1 VTAGGGIAADVPRA
15 SASVFAG
22 IFLVTLSTLV
32 LQIALTRVFS
42 AVLWYHFAFLAIS
55 VALFGAGAAGQWV
68 YLSQQSYDAAS
79 VRKRLHV
86 ASLLFSVAVP
96 ISFVAFS
103 AQRGLTGWLAPL
115 GLVEIGRWTLT
126 YVVFAVP
133 FFFGGSCVAL
143 GLSAYREDVSRLY
156 FFDLFGAGLGCLLVV
171 PLLSWLG
178 GPGTVQAVSVIAA
191 IAAACFAIGAG
202 GVRLGVAAGAA
213 AVMAL
218 LVPAFVRMDIPVL
231 VEGKA
236 HTPPKVVESW
246 NAFSRVAVHEIIF
259 GPPMLWGMGANVKDL
274 PQVEHRTIS
283 IDAYAGTPMLRLSD
297 DLQKLDFLRDDVSAM
312 GYALFEP
319 GGTALVIGAGGGRDV
334 ITALLFGAKRV
345 HAVEINPLVIGYAR
359 KEFGDFTGHIYEDP
373 RVIPVV
379 DEGRSYVAKLDE
391 RVDLI
396 QASMVDTAAAS
407 AAGAFSLT
415 ENNLYTVE
423 AFEQYYDH
431 LTDDGIVTLTR
442 AHASE
447 SLRLL
452 GIAMEAWRRKGVARP
467 ADHVM
472 IVNNSGDRRWFPLA
486 NVIVKRSTF
495 APKDIAAVEK
505 RAKELGFGVAY
516 KPGGGEDARF
526 TEFSAAPDL
535 REYARNFPID
545 ISPTTDDS
553 PFFFNF
559 VRIRDVLFSGGAYI
573 LMSVADNAI
582 VVLLR
587 VLGIATA
594 LALLFILGP
603 LALRQRLPIAAGKTA
618 PFLFY
623 FACLGFGFILVEIP
637 LIHRFILFLGHPVY
651 ALTVVLFALLI
662 SSGLGSLSTQRIEPG
677 AEGRALAGSLLWV
690 LALLAVSDFAV
701 PPILRQFVGAPT
713 PAKAVASVALIAP
726 LGFVMGRPFPLGIRI
741 VHARVTR
748 LVPWVWGVNGA
759 ASVLGSVVATVLAI
773 TYGFTWTL
781 LVGLACYGGALA
793 AVRSLRSPAA

>member
-1 VTAGGGIAADVPRA
+1 VTAGGSSAADVPRA

-22 IFLVTLSTLV
+22 IFLVTLSALV

-86 ASLLFSVAVP
+86 AGLLFSVAVP

-115 GLVEIGRWTLT
+115 GIEEIGRWTLT

-133 FFFGGSCVAL
+133 FFFAGSCVAL

-156 FFDLFGAGLGCLLVV
+156 FFDLCGAGLGCLLVV

-191 IAAACFAIGAG
+191 IAAVCFAVGSE
-202 GVRLGVAAGAA
+202 GVRLVVAAGAA
-213 AVMAL
+213 TVMAC
-218 LVPAFVRMDIPVL
+218 LVPAFVGMDVPVL
-231 VEGKA
+231 AEGKGHEGPRVA
-236 HTPPKVVESW
+236 ERW
-246 NAFSRVAVHEIIF
+246 NAFSRVAVHEAVL
-259 GPPMLWGMGANVKDL
+259 GPPILWGMGANVGSL
-274 PQVEHRTIS
+274 PQVEHRNIS
-283 IDAYAGTPMLRLSD
+283 IDAYAGTPMIRLD
-297 DLQKLDFLRDDVSAM
+297 GDLQKLDFLRYDVSAM

-359 KEFGDFTGHIYEDP
+359 KEFGDFTGHIYEDR

-379 DEGRSYVAKLDE
+379 DEGRSYVAKLDG

-407 AAGAFSLT
+407 SAGAFSLT

-442 AHASE
+442 GHAAE

-452 GIAMEAWRRKGVARP
+452 GIAMEAWRRKGVARS

-472 IVNNSGDRRWFPLA
+472 IVSSGGKNRFPLA
-486 NVIVKRSTF
+486 NVIVKRSPLTP
-495 APKDIAAVEK
+495 AETAVVEK

-526 TEFSAAPDL
+526 TEFSAAPYL
-535 REYARNFPID
+535 LEYARHFPIN

-573 LMSVADNAI
+573 PMSVADNAI

-587 VLGIATA
+587 LLGIATA

-603 LALRQRLPIAAGKTA
+603 LVLRQRLPIAARRTA

-623 FACLGFGFILVEIP
+623 FSCLGFGFILVEIP

-651 ALTVVLFALLI
+651 ALTVVLFALLL

-677 AEGRALAGSLLWV
+677 GEGRALAGSLLWV
-690 LALLAVSDFAV
+690 LALLAISDFAV

-793 AVRSLRSPAA
+793 VVRSLRSPAA

>member
-1 VTAGGGIAADVPRA
+1 MMAARSSATDLPRA
-15 SASVFAG
+15 SPGVFAG

-55 VALFGAGAAGQWV
+55 VALFGAGAAGQWI
-68 YLSQQSYDAAS
+68 YLSKRSYDTAS
-79 VRKRLHV
+79 VRERLHV
-86 ASLLFSVAVP
+86 ASLLFGVAVP
-96 ISFVAFS
+96 ISFIAFS
-103 AQRGLTGWLAPL
+103 AQRSLTGWLAPL
-115 GLVEIGRWTLT
+115 GLEEIGRWTLT
-126 YVVFAVP
+126 YVVFALP
-133 FFFGGSCVAL
+133 FFFAGSCVAL
-143 GLSAYREDVSRLY
+143 ALAAYREDVSRLY

-171 PLLSWLG
+171 PLLAWLG

-191 IAAACFAIGAG
+191 VAAASFAIGSG
-202 GVRLGVAAGAA
+202 GARLAIALGAAG
-213 AVMAL
+213 VMAL
-218 LVPAFVRMDIPVL
+218 LVPVFVGLDVPVL

-236 HTPPKVVESW
+236 AEAPKVMERW
-246 NAFSRVAVHEIIF
+246 NAFSRVSVHEALV
-259 GPPMLWGMGANVKDL
+259 GPPMLWGMGSKVDAL
-274 PQVEHRTIS
+274 PQVEHRNIS
-283 IDAYAGTPMLRLSD
+283 IDAYAGTPMIRLD
-297 DLQKLDFLRDDVSAM
+297 GDLGKLDFLRGDVSAL

-334 ITALLFGAKRV
+334 ITALLFGARRI

-359 KEFGDFTGHIYEDP
+359 NEFGGFTGHIYEDP

-379 DEGRSYVAKLDE
+379 DEGRSYLAKLDE

-423 AFEQYYDH
+423 AFEQYYDR
-431 LTDDGIVTLTR
+431 LTDDGVVTLTR
-442 AHASE
+442 AHPSE

-472 IVNNSGDRRWFPLA
+472 IAANSGDLRWFPLA
-486 NVIVKRSTF
+486 DVIVKRS
-495 APKDIAAVEK
+495 ALSPQDVAAVER
-505 RAKELGFGVAY
+505 RAEELGFGIAY

-526 TEFSAAPDL
+526 LEFATAPDL
-535 REYARNFPID
+535 HEYARRFPID

-559 VRIRDVLFSGGAYI
+559 VRIRDVLFSDGAYVP
-573 LMSVADNAI
+573 LSVADTAV

-603 LALRQRLPIAAGKTA
+603 LALRRRLPLAAGRTL
-618 PFLFY
+618 PFLSY
-623 FACLGFGFILVEIP
+623 FTCLGFGFILVEIP

-662 SSGLGSLSTQRIEPG
+662 SSGLGSLSTQRVESG
-677 AEGRALAGSLLWV
+677 TEGRALAGSLLWV

-701 PPILRQFVGAPT
+701 PPILRHFVGAPT

-726 LGFVMGRPFPLGIRI
+726 LGFAMGRPFPLGIRV

-759 ASVLGSVVATVLAI
+759 ASVLGSVVAVVLAI
-773 TYGFTWTL
+773 TLGFTGTL
-781 LVGLACYGGALA
+781 LAGLACYGGALA
-793 AVRSLRSPAA
+793 AVRSLRSPAV